1 MNKQYIFLTMIG
13 IMLYILYL
21 IVRFSIEEYKVSTN
35 IKQLQNFIVETT
47 QYNKDALETI
57 KYKQSKAYKNMV
69 LKEQQSLK
77 GKWEKVIYLTT
88 QQNYNKYTTEVDL
101 VENTNT
107 KIAMKQYNITD
118 NMNIPEKWMYYI
130 FDKSQ
135 Y

>member
-21 IVRFSIEEYKVSTN
+21 IITFSIEEYKVSSN
-35 IKQLQNFIVETT
+35 IKQLQNFIIETT
-47 QYNKDALETI
+47 KYNKDALETI
-57 KYKQSKAYKNMV
+57 EYKQSKAYKNMI

-77 GKWEKVIYLTT
+77 NKWEKVIYLTT

-101 VENTNT
+101 VEDIDTHVMP
-107 KIAMKQYNITD
+107 KKYNITD

-130 FDKSQ
+130 FKKSQ